1 MAPGDRARAEGRRH
15 PQRPRARRVPDPA
28 RRPRTPGLRAHG
40 AAAEQLRR
48 QPQGVAARGP
58 RALLGGAL
66 LRAAGRPEP
75 GGHQVLRRG
84 DQVSEGRQGAGSAMG
99 AGEPV
104 RRDGRF
110 PRRPPGVLQADPRVP
125 ELRGGGARAAEAE
138 RAGELAASRERRC
151 AGVGAPAPL
160 RFGAAAR
167 LVLDRAARSA
177 ASQALRRRPHA
188 RGVRLDG
195 PPHPPP
201 RTRPWSGADPPR
213 RAQQPSTVG
222 RRHIYDVVTM
232 RVIRHLARRAERLP
246 GSVLTLGNFDGAHL
260 GHQAIVRRA
269 VARARE
275 AAGLAVAL
283 TFEPHP
289 VAVLAP
295 AHAPLM
301 LQTLHDR
308 LASLAGLG
316 IDVTVVQR
324 FTRAFA
330 ALDPEAFVRDFLLR
344 HVELAHVVVGYNVN
358 FGRDRAGT
366 SETLRALGA
375 RLGFGVEV
383 VGPVAAGDGEQ
394 VSSTR
399 LRTLLQAGD
408 MPRAR
413 ALLGRSY
420 ALRGR
425 VVVGD
430 RRGRTLGFPTANLHL
445 RAGLLLPPDGVYA
458 VGVEVDGR
466 AHEGVLNIGVR
477 PTFAGRRRTIEVHLL
492 DFSGDLYRRWLVV
505 KLIERLRGEEA
516 FSGPEALRAAIA
528 RDVERARRVLGG
540 GS

>member
-1 MAPGDRARAEGRRH
+1 
-15 PQRPRARRVPDPA
+15 
-28 RRPRTPGLRAHG
+28 
-40 AAAEQLRR
+40 
-48 QPQGVAARGP
+48 
-58 RALLGGAL
+58 
-66 LRAAGRPEP
+66 
-75 GGHQVLRRG
+75 
-84 DQVSEGRQGAGSAMG
+84 
-99 AGEPV
+99 
-104 RRDGRF
+104 
-110 PRRPPGVLQADPRVP
+110 
-125 ELRGGGARAAEAE
+125 
-138 RAGELAASRERRC
+138 
-151 AGVGAPAPL
+151 
-160 RFGAAAR
+160 
-167 LVLDRAARSA
+167 
-177 ASQALRRRPHA
+177 
-188 RGVRLDG
+188 
-195 PPHPPP
+195 
-201 RTRPWSGADPPR
+201 
-213 RAQQPSTVG
+213 
-222 RRHIYDVVTM
+222 M
-232 RVIRHLARRAERLP
+232 RVIRHLARRTERLP

-275 AAGLAVAL
+275 SAGLAVAL

-295 AHAPLM
+295 GRAPLM

>member
-195 PPHPPP
+195 PPHRPP

-222 RRHIYDVVTM
+222 RRRIYDVVTM
-232 RVIRHLARRAERLP
+232 RVIRHLARRPERLP

-295 AHAPLM
+295 GRAPLM
-301 LQTLHDR
+301 LQTLH
-308 LASLAGLG
+308 
-316 IDVTVVQR
+316 
-324 FTRAFA
+324 
-330 ALDPEAFVRDFLLR
+330 
-344 HVELAHVVVGYNVN
+344 
-358 FGRDRAGT
+358 
-366 SETLRALGA
+366 
-375 RLGFGVEV
+375 
-383 VGPVAAGDGEQ
+383 
-394 VSSTR
+394 
-399 LRTLLQAGD
+399 
-408 MPRAR
+408 
-413 ALLGRSY
+413 
-420 ALRGR
+420 GR

-458 VGVEVDGR
+458 VGVEADGR

-477 PTFAGRRRTIEVHLL
+477 PTFAGKRRTIEVHLL
-492 DFSGDLYRRWLVV
+492 DFSDDLYRRWLVV
-505 KLIERLRGEEA
+505 KVIERLRGEQA
-516 FSGPEALRAAIA
+516 FSGPEALRVAIA

-540 GS
+540 G

>member
-1 MAPGDRARAEGRRH
+1 
-15 PQRPRARRVPDPA
+15 
-28 RRPRTPGLRAHG
+28 
-40 AAAEQLRR
+40 
-48 QPQGVAARGP
+48 
-58 RALLGGAL
+58 
-66 LRAAGRPEP
+66 
-75 GGHQVLRRG
+75 
-84 DQVSEGRQGAGSAMG
+84 
-99 AGEPV
+99 
-104 RRDGRF
+104 
-110 PRRPPGVLQADPRVP
+110 
-125 ELRGGGARAAEAE
+125 
-138 RAGELAASRERRC
+138 
-151 AGVGAPAPL
+151 
-160 RFGAAAR
+160 
-167 LVLDRAARSA
+167 
-177 ASQALRRRPHA
+177 
-188 RGVRLDG
+188 
-195 PPHPPP
+195 
-201 RTRPWSGADPPR
+201 
-213 RAQQPSTVG
+213 
-222 RRHIYDVVTM
+222 M
-232 RVIRHLARRAERLP
+232 RVIRHLVRRPERLP
-246 GSVLTLGNFDGAHL
+246 GIVLTLGNFDGAHL
-260 GHQAIVRRA
+260 GHKAIVRRA

-295 AHAPLM
+295 ARAPLM

-330 ALDPEAFVRDFLLR
+330 ALDPEAF
-344 HVELAHVVVGYNVN
+344 VELAHVVVGYNVN

-383 VGPVAAGDGEQ
+383 VGPVATAGDGEQ

-399 LRTLLQAGD
+399 LRALLQAGD

-413 ALLGRSY
+413 ALLGRPY

-466 AHEGVLNIGVR
+466 PHEGVLNIGVR
-477 PTFAGRRRTIEVHLL
+477 PTFAGKRRTIEVHLL
-492 DFSGDLYRRWLVV
+492 DFDGDLYRRWLVV
-505 KLIERLRGEEA
+505 KVIERLRGEQV
-516 FSGPEALRAAIA
+516 FSGPEALRVAIA

-540 GS
+540 G

>member
-1 MAPGDRARAEGRRH
+1 MAPGGRARAEGRRH

-84 DQVSEGRQGAGSAMG
+84 DQVPEGREGAGRAVG

-110 PRRPPGVLQADPRVP
+110 PRRPPGLLQADPRVP

-138 RAGELAASRERRC
+138 RAGELGLARTLRWPRAGRPSAPKRSRETTPASAHAAS
-151 AGVGAPAPL
+151 VK
-160 RFGAAAR
+160 
-167 LVLDRAARSA
+167 
-177 ASQALRRRPHA
+177 
-188 RGVRLDG
+188 RG
-195 PPHPPP
+195 
-201 RTRPWSGADPPR
+201 PR
-213 RAQQPSTVG
+213 RAPQPSTGG

-275 AAGLAVAL
+275 TAGVAVAL

-295 AHAPLM
+295 ARAPLM

-324 FTRAFA
+324 FTHAFA

-344 HVELAHVVVGYNVN
+344 HLELAHVVVGYNVN

-383 VGPVAAGDGEQ
+383 VGPVATAGDGEQ

-399 LRTLLQAGD
+399 LRALLQAGD

-413 ALLGRSY
+413 ALLGRPY

-430 RRGRTLGFPTANLHL
+430 RR
-445 RAGLLLPPDGVYA
+445 
-458 VGVEVDGR
+458 
-466 AHEGVLNIGVR
+466 
-477 PTFAGRRRTIEVHLL
+477 
-492 DFSGDLYRRWLVV
+492 
-505 KLIERLRGEEA
+505 
-516 FSGPEALRAAIA
+516 
-528 RDVERARRVLGG
+528 
-540 GS
+540 